1 MYDVAETVKNI
12 KTIAK
17 KQGISITDL
26 LASAGL
32 NKNTLST
39 MAKRGSWIA
48 ADSLAEIADILHVSV
63 DALLGRDPAENAN
76 APIVTDRSELA
87 SALAML
93 SPSDTALMT
102 DLAAA
107 LAAKSRSQPPRGDQ

>member
-1 MYDVAETVKNI
+1 MYDVADTVKNI
-12 KTIAK
+12 KTVAK
-17 KQGISITDL
+17 QQGISITDL
-26 LASAGL
+26 LAAAGL

-63 DALLGRDPAENAN
+63 DVLLGRDPEENEN
-76 APIVTDRSELA
+76 APIVADRSELA
-87 SALAML
+87 AALSKL
-93 SPSDTALMT
+93 SPSEAALMT

-107 LAAKSRSQPPRGDQ
+107 LAAKSQSPPPRGDQ